1 MDTIIVCERMGKA
14 RSAFRLGRD
23 TGKGSLPGAR
33 VGGNTIRRTAGPLC
47 DQTEPNGEGI
57 GPARVLCTGKR

>member
-23 TGKGSLPGAR
+23 TGKGSLPGA
-33 VGGNTIRRTAGPLC
+33 VPTAVVARRRGA
-47 DQTEPNGEGI
+47 
-57 GPARVLCTGKR
+57 